1 VTINNIN
8 QEAKDQTTQTSGLKT
23 HTAEVISQQNAT
35 EGLRKEINVERYS
48 DVSKIGQLLK
58 DVGFPAPKSKIL
70 QKVRLSEDFQNKEN
84 ILRALNNLEE
94 RSYNN
99 LSDVT
104 TSAGL
109 VHS

>member
-1 VTINNIN
+1 M
-8 QEAKDQTTQTSGLKT
+8 DQVKRDQIPQSSGPESPIG
-23 HTAEVISQQNAT
+23 EVISQQNAT
-35 EGLRKEINVERYS
+35 EGLRKEVNVESYS

-70 QKVRLSEDFQNKEN
+70 QKVRQSEDFQNKEN

-99 LSDVT
+99 VSDVT

-109 VHS
+109 VYK